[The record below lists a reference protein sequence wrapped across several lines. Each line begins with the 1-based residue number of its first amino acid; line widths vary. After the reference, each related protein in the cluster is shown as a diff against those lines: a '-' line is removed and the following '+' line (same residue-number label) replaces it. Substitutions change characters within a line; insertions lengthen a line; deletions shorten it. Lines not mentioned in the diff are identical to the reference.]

1 MVKRKE
7 RPIEMIKMVMSIYS
21 ETNSAY
27 KTADKVGL
35 TPYIVYSILKENDVH
50 VPSWKEEKPLRWK
63 VKGEDAKN
71 LIQDYIN
78 GDKHDILIKKYNVS
92 RDTIKKTLRREG
104 VKLRDH
110 GGQRRRVSDKE
121 AEEIVSLY
129 KLGLPQVAIATK
141 MKCASTVV
149 SRVLLSNGFADKHKA
164 AGENHGSWKGGMS
177 KSAEGYILQKI
188 YKIDPYFSMAR
199 RSGYVPQHRYVM
211 AQHLG
216 RVLRAN
222 ETVHHVNGDR
232 TDNRIENLQ
241 IRYGR
246 HGNGVK
252 LQCACCGS
260 YDIKTINL

>member
-27 KTADKVGL
+27 KTADKVGV
-35 TPYIVYSILKENDVH
+35 TPYIVYSILKENNVH
-50 VPSWKEEKPLRWK
+50 IPSWEEEKPLRWK

-104 VKLRDH
+104 LSLRDH
-110 GGQRRRVSDKE
+110 GGQRRRVSEDE
-121 AEEIVSLY
+121 AEKILELY
-129 KLGLPQVAIATK
+129 NKGLPQVAIGTY
-141 MKCASTVV
+141 MKCSVGIV
-149 SRVLLSNGFADKHKA
+149 SRILIKNGIYNGKKA
-164 AGENHGSWKGGMS
+164 VGEKHGSWKGGIS
-177 KSAEGYILQKI
+177 KRGDGYLLQKI
-188 YKIDPYFSMAR
+188 YLGDPFFEMAG

-216 RVLRAN
+216 RILSKS
-222 ETVHHVNGDR
+222 ETVHHINGIRD
-232 TDNRIENLQ
+232 DNRIENLQ
-241 IRYGR
+241 MRQGK
-246 HGNGVK
+246 HGKGVIS
-252 LQCACCGS
+252 QCACCGS
-260 YDIKTINL
+260 YNIKTTEV